1 MFNLPFGQE
10 AAALTFPIGRKLA
23 QLGSNEEL
31 STDLL
36 WLSSTPFR
44 NSLKP
49 GNSLNTLLLSLTEEA
64 LWGQQDSSVGKGT
77 CC

>member
-10 AAALTFPIGRKLA
+10 AAVLTFPIGRKLA

-44 NSLKP
+44 KEP
-49 GNSLNTLLLSLTEEA
+49 GNSLNILLLSLTEEA
-64 LWGQQDSSVGKGT
+64 LWGQQDSLVGKGT